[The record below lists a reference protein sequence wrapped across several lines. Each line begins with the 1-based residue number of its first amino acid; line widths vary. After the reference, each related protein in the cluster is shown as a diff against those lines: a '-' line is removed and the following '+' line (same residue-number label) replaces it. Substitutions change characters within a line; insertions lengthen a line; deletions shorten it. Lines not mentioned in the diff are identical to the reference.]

1 MAFLLNFDAFLQTMV
16 SIDKQLYS
24 FILSVRFFGLK
35 SFYVLF
41 WIKKIL
47 FFSHPTKKSGWNK
60 SANFTL
66 VTGQQCCHS

>member
-41 WIKKIL
+41 
-47 FFSHPTKKSGWNK
+47 
-60 SANFTL
+60 
-66 VTGQQCCHS
+66 

>member
-1 MAFLLNFDAFLQTMV
+1 MAFLLNSDAFFQTMV

-41 WIKKIL
+41 WI
-47 FFSHPTKKSGWNK
+47 
-60 SANFTL
+60 
-66 VTGQQCCHS
+66 